1 MNCVVV
7 VLAAGKGTRMKSDL
21 PKVLHEA
28 SGRALLDYVLDV
40 GESQALPE
48 GIVVVV
54 GHRSDLVRDLVS
66 GRGVVTALQEPQLG
80 TGDALRVAMGA
91 APAGDTVLVL
101 SGDVPLLRKSTLDRL
116 VESINKGAEAALL
129 TAVLSE
135 PGAYGRVVRGTDGS
149 VRAIVEARD
158 ADAETVLVKEVNAG
172 VYAFRR
178 SSLEQA
184 LSSLKPDNDQ
194 GEYYL
199 TDVVRWLT
207 RRDLSVVATV
217 LEEPEE
223 MQGVNTRD
231 DLRRVERVLEKRTKD
246 GAFEKDEC

>member
-1 MNCVVV
+1 MNCVVA

-28 SGRALLDYVLDV
+28 SGRTLLDHVLDL

-48 GIVVVV
+48 SIVVVV
-54 GHRSDLVRDLVS
+54 GHRSDLVEEHVS
-66 GRGVVTALQEPQLG
+66 DRGVLTALQEPQLG
-80 TGDALRVAMGA
+80 TGDALRVAMEV

-101 SGDVPLLRKSTLDRL
+101 SGDVPLLRTTTLECL
-116 VESINKGAEAALL
+116 LESMEKGAEAALL

-135 PGAYGRVVRGTDGS
+135 PGAYGRVVRGSDGS

-158 ADAETVLVKEVNAG
+158 ADADTLLLNEVNAG

-178 SSLEQA
+178 PSLEQA

-207 RRDLSVVATV
+207 RRNLSVVATV
-217 LEEPEE
+217 LEDPEE

-231 DLRRVERVLEKRTKD
+231 DLRRVEQVLEQRMEALE
-246 GAFEKDEC
+246 G

>member
-1 MNCVVV
+1 MNCVVT

-21 PKVLHEA
+21 PKVLHQA
-28 SGRALLDYVLDV
+28 SGRALLDFVLDV

-48 GIVVVV
+48 NIVVVV
-54 GHRSDLVRDLVS
+54 GHRADLVKDHVS
-66 GRGVVTALQEPQLG
+66 NRGVVTALQEPQLG
-80 TGDALRVAMGA
+80 TGDALRVAMDA
-91 APAGDTVLVL
+91 APDGDTVLVL
-101 SGDVPLLRKSTLDRL
+101 SGDVPLLRTATLDRL
-116 VESINKGAEAALL
+116 LESLEKGAEAALL
-129 TAVLSE
+129 TAVLTD
-135 PGAYGRVVRGTDGS
+135 PGAYGRVLRGPDGS

-158 ADAETVLVKEVNAG
+158 ADADIVLLNEVNAG

-207 RRDLSVVATV
+207 RRDLSVAATV
-217 LEEPEE
+217 LEDPEE
-223 MQGVNTRD
+223 MQGVNTRE
-231 DLRRVERVLEKRTKD
+231 DLRRVEEALARRARDSATS
-246 GAFEKDEC
+246 